1 MHAIYQL
8 LYCKTTSHSGNI
20 FNPSFNTYFLNDPLK
35 MGSIEEGWQEF
46 QHQMLPPYNNV
57 IRGGHVTW
65 LDAERCE
72 MMFVASDLLFTCSRN
87 FVWNTK
93 KVKMGMLNQIRLI
106 VWGRISWDWNSTFS
120 GGRHFDHE
128 VEIPNNDSISRSQH
142 FSWDQN
148 CLFRVLISWSFL
160 WLSNRSWD
168 LNSKKHY

>member
-1 MHAIYQL
+1 
-8 LYCKTTSHSGNI
+8 
-20 FNPSFNTYFLNDPLK
+20 
-35 MGSIEEGWQEF
+35 
-46 QHQMLPPYNNV
+46 
-57 IRGGHVTW
+57 
-65 LDAERCE
+65 
-72 MMFVASDLLFTCSRN
+72 
-87 FVWNTK
+87 VWNTK

-128 VEIPNNDSISRSQH
+128 VEIPNNDSISWSQH

-160 WLSNRSWD
+160 WLTNRSWD